1 MSRIRIESVSGPL
14 AAQPEVARRAAT
26 LLARGEVMG
35 FVAPFSGPLT
45 VEVVRDSL
53 SGLAAHGVATRAAVG
68 VDEDQLGEAIE
79 LALEGTEH
87 SPMPD
92 GEWASMLETLG
103 DDLLARLVCVSP
115 SSLRRYAAGAR
126 RAPDSVVGRLHT
138 LALVV
143 ADLAGAY
150 NDYGIRRWFA
160 RPRTVLEGRS
170 PEAVLAGEWDPD
182 GLEAARVRRL
192 ATGVVG
198 ASAS

>member
-1 MSRIRIESVSGPL
+1 MKSMKRSGSP
-14 AAQPEVARRAAT
+14 
-26 LLARGEVMG
+26 
-35 FVAPFSGPLT
+35 SGCDT
-45 VEVVRDSL
+45 E
-53 SGLAAHGVATRAAVG
+53 GVFELGAGDAV
-68 VDEDQLGEAIE
+68 LG
-79 LALEGTEH
+79 
-87 SPMPD
+87 
-92 GEWASMLETLG
+92 G
-103 DDLLARLVCVSP
+103 DSP

-138 LALVV
+138 LALLV

-182 GLEAARVRRL
+182 GPEAARVRRL

-198 ASAS
+198 ASDS